1 MNMNEIKIDD
11 SLDLRG
17 VPCPMNSAKTIVQL
31 EIMDTHEILEVLL
44 DDGEPIENVPES
56 IEEEFYKIIKKK
68 KIDNK
73 CWKILIEVL

>member
-1 MNMNEIKIDD
+1 
-11 SLDLRG
+11 
-17 VPCPMNSAKTIVQL
+17 MNSAKTIVQL